1 MIDWCYKVFHVE
13 VNQGGE
19 LLAVYAVYL
28 HEDTP
33 KKSRLYIYSLKNGIN
48 MAIRDYD
55 ESRIV
60 ESMYFIAYEVGERL
74 LIRSRNPFNDELY
87 IELVNPFTLKTPV
100 SAKKLLESN
109 EIRDPFIIKSDK
121 KSDNIIGIIGV
132 INYNYL
138 GICELLDLFQTDWI
152 TYLRKE
158 LGDYNRIFVLSDTE
172 FIEKMIK
179 NELAIATEKYF
190 TNPEISP
197 EIDDKPT
204 FEGKF
209 LKWKLSFKNPNTP
222 GSVIE
227 IEVKVLDQISGDWR
241 PVEVESKRTVTPN
254 FQPPEHT
261 RQLKIM
267 RCECLNNDDLFMLSN
282 FGVLIWTVYPPKGI
296 RLHYYWGR
304 ARIRNEK
311 RFNLYLGNVENNPFY
326 IPLNLKPYVNAF
338 PNSKFQIIIKNKN
351 LTFGDKKEFYFKELL
366 DGYISDRY
374 FIINY
379 GSILM
384 DTFLFLK
391 EDEWVEKFCQTCY
404 ELAFSVEG
412 LRSTSDIQL
421 LSIIIKIFPQL
432 SQRHP
437 LYLARFLSQTAF
449 VTPLVDLELILD
461 SDIIKESS
469 SPHLYHFG
477 TYNNLVKSD
486 TLIETFI
493 SRITFFWN
501 KLIGKT
507 ESDFVFSQTP
517 KPVDDI
523 RLDAEA
529 KIKLLIPFPNFV
541 NYPKEYNVWS
551 EFLNPYPSCFI
562 SFDDFSFCKIWN
574 GEAIINFKWNTFGRK
589 YYLYLEPYRSYCYN
603 IYYINIH
610 LLVKEW
616 YCFNLGHY
624 TFDLIS

>member
-1 MIDWCYKVFHVE
+1 WHVE

-87 IELVNPFTLKTPV
+87 IELMDPFTLKNPV

-132 INYNYL
+132 ISYNLGICEDYVL
-138 GICELLDLFQTDWI
+138 GICELLDLCQTDWI
-152 TYLRKE
+152 KYLRKE

-172 FIEKMIK
+172 YIK
-179 NELAIATEKYF
+179 KVINDELVAGKYL
-190 TNPEISP
+190 TDPPEISP
-197 EIDDKPT
+197 ETDDKHPY
-204 FEGKF
+204 EGKF
-209 LKWKLSFKNPNTP
+209 LKWRLYYKNPNTP

-227 IEVKVLDQISGDWR
+227 IEVEVLDQISGDWR
-241 PVEVESKRTVTPN
+241 PVEGESKRTVTPN

-326 IPLNLKPYVNAF
+326 IPLNLKPY
-338 PNSKFQIIIKNKN
+338 
-351 LTFGDKKEFYFKELL
+351 
-366 DGYISDRY
+366 
-374 FIINY
+374 
-379 GSILM
+379 
-384 DTFLFLK
+384 
-391 EDEWVEKFCQTCY
+391 
-404 ELAFSVEG
+404 
-412 LRSTSDIQL
+412 
-421 LSIIIKIFPQL
+421 
-432 SQRHP
+432 
-437 LYLARFLSQTAF
+437 
-449 VTPLVDLELILD
+449 
-461 SDIIKESS
+461 
-469 SPHLYHFG
+469 
-477 TYNNLVKSD
+477 
-486 TLIETFI
+486 
-493 SRITFFWN
+493 
-501 KLIGKT
+501 
-507 ESDFVFSQTP
+507 
-517 KPVDDI
+517 
-523 RLDAEA
+523 
-529 KIKLLIPFPNFV
+529 
-541 NYPKEYNVWS
+541 
-551 EFLNPYPSCFI
+551 
-562 SFDDFSFCKIWN
+562 
-574 GEAIINFKWNTFGRK
+574 
-589 YYLYLEPYRSYCYN
+589 
-603 IYYINIH
+603 
-610 LLVKEW
+610 
-616 YCFNLGHY
+616 
-624 TFDLIS
+624 